1 MKLGLIKEPLL
12 FLGDQKYFW
21 WITTFANIWK
31 ETGWNSIIYIA
42 AIAGIDQS
50 LYEAAELDGAGRFRK
65 MWHVTLPGIK
75 STIIV
80 LLIMNLGWVMN
91 ASFEVPYI
99 FGKWLLQM
107 FPKLLIFCIKIWYE
121 HRKLFTSNSCW
132 YF

>member
-1 MKLGLIKEPLL
+1 MLISGRKPDGIRSLHSS
-12 FLGDQKYFW
+12 
-21 WITTFANIWK
+21 NCR
-31 ETGWNSIIYIA
+31 
-42 AIAGIDQS
+42 IDQS

-99 FGKWLLQM
+99 LGSGLLQDVSQTIDI
-107 FPKLLIFCIKIWYE
+107 LY
-121 HRKLFTSNSCW
+121 
-132 YF
+132 